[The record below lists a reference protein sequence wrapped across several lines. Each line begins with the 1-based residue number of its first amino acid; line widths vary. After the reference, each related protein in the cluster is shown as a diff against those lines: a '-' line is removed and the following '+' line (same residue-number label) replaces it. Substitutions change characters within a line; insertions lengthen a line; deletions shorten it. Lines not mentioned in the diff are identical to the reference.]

1 MIRSMVKNVRK
12 VSVLSVVL
20 AGLLSFSQAKEREVL
35 NFGIISTES
44 SQNLRSNWQP
54 LLDDMSEELG
64 IEVKP
69 FFASDYAGVIQG
81 MRFGKVDLAW
91 YGNKSA
97 MEAVYRA
104 SGEVFAQ
111 VVYDDGTTGYQ
122 SYLITHQDNTD
133 LNSVE
138 DVLAQAGNLTFG
150 NGDPNSTSG
159 NLVPAYYVFGI
170 NGVDANKIFKRTL
183 NANHESNF
191 MAVANKH
198 VDVATFNSNNWGM
211 LASKESPLLEKVK
224 VIWESP
230 EISSDPLVWRTD
242 LPEALQDNIKAFF
255 MSYGEDSA
263 EERTIL
269 KNLSW
274 SKFQE
279 SSNDQLIPTRELE
292 QFKASR
298 SQ

>member
-1 MIRSMVKNVRK
+1 MIRSMVKSICK
-12 VSVLSVVL
+12 ISAVSL
-20 AGLLSFSQAKEREVL
+20 AIASLVTFSHAEEGVL

-44 SQNLRSNWQP
+44 SQNLRNNWQP

-64 IEVKP
+64 VEVKP

-81 MRFGKVDLAW
+81 MRFGKVDIAW

-97 MEAVYRA
+97 MEAVDRA

-111 VVYDDGTTGYQ
+111 VVYDDGTTGYK
-122 SYLITHQDNTD
+122 SYLITHKDNDHINT
-133 LNSVE
+133 VE

-159 NLVPAYYVFGI
+159 YLVPAYYVFGV
-170 NGVDANKIFKRTL
+170 NDVDANKIFKRTL

-191 MAVANKH
+191 MATANKH
-198 VDVATFNSNNWGM
+198 VDVATFNSNNWDQ
-211 LASKESPLLEKVK
+211 LVAKNSPLIEKVK
-224 VIWESP
+224 VVWESP

-242 LPEALQDNIKAFF
+242 LPEELRNNIKAFF
-255 MSYGEDSA
+255 ITYGENNADEQA
-263 EERTIL
+263 VL

-274 SKFQE
+274 SKFRE
-279 SSNDQLIPTRELE
+279 SNNDQLIPTRELE
-292 QFKASR
+292 KFKASR